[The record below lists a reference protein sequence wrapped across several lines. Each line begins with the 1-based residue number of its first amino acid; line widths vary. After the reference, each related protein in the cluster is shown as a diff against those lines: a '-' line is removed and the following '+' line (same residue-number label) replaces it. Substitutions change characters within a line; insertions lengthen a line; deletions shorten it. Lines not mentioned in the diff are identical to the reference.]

1 MILRARPL
9 VVLFVALFAGPLWA
23 GERQDAAAAGTAAP
37 LESPAWVG
45 DYRVRDAH
53 GERRMIVVRDATR
66 VEYRIEGQPVQVWRR
81 VADGV
86 ELQELHL
93 EEGTAVTHAP
103 GDLRAR
109 NREPAWD
116 QVSGIVDP
124 SLRTRLAP
132 GRRGQAFGEPLQ
144 SYRGKDARD
153 QVVELDW
160 LPAAGM
166 PARYR
171 IKAGA
176 ASESLELQ
184 GLRRVPGDQAF
195 TSTATLRESDGADHG
210 D

>member
-1 MILRARPL
+1 MILRASPF

-23 GERQDAAAAGTAAP
+23 GERQDAAAAGTVAP
-37 LESPAWVG
+37 LESPAWIG
-45 DYRVRDAH
+45 HYRVKDAH

-66 VEYRIEGQPVQVWRR
+66 IEYRIEGQPVQVWRR

-93 EEGTAVTHAP
+93 GEGKAVTHAP

-116 QVSGIVDP
+116 QVSGLVDP
-124 SLRTRLAP
+124 SLRTRLTP
-132 GRRGQAFGEPLQ
+132 GRRGQAFGEATQ
-144 SYRGKDARD
+144 TYRGKDTRD
-153 QVVELDW
+153 HRVELDW
-160 LPAAGM
+160 LPAAGL
-166 PARYR
+166 PSRYR
-171 IKAGA
+171 IKAGE

-184 GLRRVPGDQAF
+184 DLRRVPGDQAF
-195 TSTATLRESDGADHG
+195 TNTATLRESDGADDG